1 MLIKPAIILSAAF
14 LLITQA
20 SGDTLDVAALKK
32 SLAPLSFSQKQYPQ
46 PVMDYFRFYGLDHP
60 SVPHFFGTFRSGP
73 YTLAGHVYKPDS
85 SRGTVFLVHGF
96 FDHTGIL
103 KNLITLC
110 IREKYCV
117 ASFDLPGHGLSSGA
131 PAAIDSFGE
140 YRAALEDFLS
150 LCAPHVPRPYAA
162 IGHST
167 GCAVILTHLFYGAQS
182 PFSRS
187 VLLAPLVHSE
197 FWTLSK
203 AGRALIPFVSSTPRW
218 MRNASHD
225 AAFLE
230 WFDRDPLQVK
240 LFPVKWAGALYRWEA
255 AIDSVAPRKFPVSV
269 IQGSGDDC
277 VDWRYNIPFLKKKI
291 PGCYV
296 HMVEGARHQLLNE
309 TEPWKTECL
318 DIIRDILSGLSRPQS
333 HKETPH
339 D

>member
-1 MLIKPAIILSAAF
+1 
-14 LLITQA
+14 
-20 SGDTLDVAALKK
+20 
-32 SLAPLSFSQKQYPQ
+32 
-46 PVMDYFRFYGLDHP
+46 
-60 SVPHFFGTFRSGP
+60 
-73 YTLAGHVYKPDS
+73 
-85 SRGTVFLVHGF
+85 
-96 FDHTGIL
+96 
-103 KNLITLC
+103 
-110 IREKYCV
+110 
-117 ASFDLPGHGLSSGA
+117 
-131 PAAIDSFGE
+131 
-140 YRAALEDFLS
+140 
-150 LCAPHVPRPYAA
+150 
-162 IGHST
+162 
-167 GCAVILTHLFYGAQS
+167 VILTHLFYGAQS

-240 LFPVKWAGALYRWEA
+240 IFPVKWAGALYRWEA